1 MQNNNKNTYK
11 TPKTVTLHPFLLNFS
26 YLCTLEEYK
35 SGFCETQVRFSKAAF
50 PQSAPH
56 FLRVATTCF
65 LKKCGVG
72 MLCLFRS

>member
-11 TPKTVTLHPFLLNFS
+11 TPKTVTLHPFLLIFS

-50 PQSAPH
+50 LPCCQLLQRRQQTSRIRSREKGIGAP
-56 FLRVATTCF
+56 
-65 LKKCGVG
+65 
-72 MLCLFRS
+72 